1 MLTSALVPEE
11 VEDLAFFP
19 TVVHGDKFAVSFCTK
34 LDKLRSVELL
44 LIELLADAVVTGLE
58 LPGLVVRATSL
69 ALIVA
74 VCGTDTAD
82 NGTEVRVSNTAV
94 GGAAVCA
101 TDTAGIGGIDGE
113 ISTHG

>member
-1 MLTSALVPEE
+1 MELQIVDFLEE
-11 VEDLAFFP
+11 S
-19 TVVHGDKFAVSFCTK
+19 TVS
-34 LDKLRSVELL
+34 LL
-44 LIELLADAVVTGLE
+44 MELLADAVVTGLE
-58 LPGLVVRATSL
+58 LRGLVVRAATAPVLVRATSL

-113 ISTHG
+113 ISTRG